1 MAAPTTR
8 SRTTRSKTPAEKAT
22 PAAVKEELK
31 ENAQATAPRP
41 DKKIVDTA
49 AVKAEK
55 DKSKAEAKAE
65 KDKEKREAEAKARQ
79 AKIDAGD
86 LIVKDGK
93 EFERNTKET
102 KVYGQIAQIVD
113 LYRDSDVPLVF
124 AEVVDEIGARYPEDL
139 VPALH
144 ALEHLGLVQRYDART
159 TGSDSKSRRGS
170 AAYMWVNEG

>member
-8 SRTTRSKTPAEKAT
+8 SRTTRSKTPAT
-22 PAAVKEELK
+22 TTSNSVKEELK

-49 AVKAEK
+49 AVKAAK
-55 DKSKAEAKAE
+55 DKDKAEAKAE

-113 LYRDSDVPLVF
+113 LYRDSDTPLVF

-170 AAYMWVNEG
+170 AAYMWVNES